1 MKIFSSLF
9 ARTMRWSR
17 HPHAPW
23 YLALLS
29 FAESSFFPVP
39 PDVMLAPL
47 AMAAPRR
54 AWALALLTTVAS
66 VLGGLF
72 GYAIGYFAFA
82 GIRPWLEGSSYWEP
96 YLQARA
102 WFDAWGAWAVFIA
115 GFSPIPYKVFTIA
128 AGVAQMA
135 LLPFTLASLV
145 GRGARFF
152 LVAALMRWGGER
164 MEARLHRIID
174 RGNDPAGKCR
184 LERPV
189 CRWCGLN
196 RLNQQAF
203 QVTVKGDRW

>member
-39 PDVMLAPL
+39 PDVMLAPM

-135 LLPFTLASLV
+135 RLPFTLASLV

-174 RGNDPAGKCR
+174 RLGWASVAA
-184 LERPV
+184 LLLAYALY
-189 CRWCGLN
+189 RWGW
-196 RLNQQAF
+196 
-203 QVTVKGDRW
+203 G